1 MKGDPTNFGCE
12 WKKDLNEYD
21 AILKQEELDW
31 FQQSRTKWIQDGDRN
46 TRFQHL
52 KTINIRKRNKIL
64 MLRNT

>member
-12 WKKDLNEYD
+12 WKKGLNEYD

-46 TRFQHL
+46 TRF
-52 KTINIRKRNKIL
+52 
-64 MLRNT
+64 